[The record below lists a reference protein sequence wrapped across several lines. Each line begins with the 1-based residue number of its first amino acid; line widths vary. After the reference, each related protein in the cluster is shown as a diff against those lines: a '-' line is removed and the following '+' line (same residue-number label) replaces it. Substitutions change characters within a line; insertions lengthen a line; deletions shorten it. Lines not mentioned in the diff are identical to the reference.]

1 MKEIKEKSVIS
12 PIEKRKLE
20 FGNHQFATCSD
31 IKTKMVWVIAN
42 NEEPSLNFSIVK

>member
-1 MKEIKEKSVIS
+1 MNEIKEKSIIS

-20 FGNHQFATCSD
+20 FGNHQFSMCSD

-42 NEEPSLNFSIVK
+42 NEEPLLNFSITK